1 MAQEITEHQNAEMRK
16 AVPQIT
22 VETPFIKTLGLR
34 LEKYDPDEVTVR
46 LPFRTDL
53 TNDGTHYHG
62 GVIASVIDTSGAMAA
77 FSNHDFNKG
86 ANASTISMTINYVGV
101 AKKSDLICEATT
113 KKRGKE
119 LIFTEITAY
128 DSEARIVAHAIQTY
142 RIA

>member
-1 MAQEITEHQNAEMRK
+1 MTSEITDHQNIEMRK

-22 VETPFIKTLGLR
+22 VETFFIKSLGLQI
-34 LEKYDPDEVTVR
+34 EKYDPDEVTVM
-46 LPFRTDL
+46 LPFREEL

-62 GVIASVIDTSGAMAA
+62 GVIAAAMDTAGAMAA

-86 ANASTISMTINYVGV
+86 HNASTISLTINYVGV
-101 AKKSDLICEATT
+101 AKKSNLICEATT

-119 LIFTEITAY
+119 LIFTEVTAY
-128 DSEARIVAHAIQTY
+128 DSEARVVAHAIQTY